1 MAASSVWILAGDDSG
16 MTNTTRPNLV
26 FLVHLPR
33 QRPTSHMRLHLTAC
47 LCFAAASLSAQNYLE
62 LPATAS
68 PSLELPNYSILPFMQ
83 PNARVQMFYD
93 ATEVGSST
101 FVADQ
106 IELRYDGP
114 IPQVGAPGPF
124 TITNLVIRVG
134 TTDVPMP
141 GANFSANLTQPLTTV
156 VNGPW
161 SYLPDPGSAS
171 PHPWG
176 APNGSLTFPF
186 STPVPIVIPPGSWF
200 VVDVTMVGNNISVFG
215 FSHAILDGAATTG
228 GITNGTAAPY
238 GQGCSAGI
246 GLPAATVTATGTFA
260 PGGAHF
266 LNGQNLGANA
276 IVVAV
281 YGLTSGAFTLPGTNC
296 TLLASLDVTSLLL
309 ADGTGAVTG
318 NPAAALALPADPAIS
333 GYVVYEQ
340 LGSLVAAANP
350 WGIVLGNAV
359 AVNLGTFANPGRG
372 TYSVA
377 HDTDAGATFGNTMRA
392 FGYAMRVRTL

>member
-1 MAASSVWILAGDDSG
+1 
-16 MTNTTRPNLV
+16 
-26 FLVHLPR
+26 
-33 QRPTSHMRLHLTAC
+33 MRLHSTAC
-47 LCFAAASLSAQNYLE
+47 LCLAAASLSAQNYLE
-62 LPATAS
+62 LPATAA
-68 PSLELPNYSILPFMQ
+68 PSLELPNYSIVPLMQ

-93 ATEVGSST
+93 ATEVGST
-101 FVADQ
+101 AFVADQ

-114 IPQVGAPGPF
+114 IPQVGAAGPF
-124 TITNLVIRVG
+124 TITHLQIRVG
-134 TTDVPMP
+134 TTNVPMP

-156 VNGPW
+156 VNGSW

-176 APNGSLTFPF
+176 GPGGTLTFPF
-186 STPVPIVIPPGSWF
+186 TTPTPIVVPAGSWF
-200 VVDVTMVGNNISVFG
+200 VVDVTMEGNNIAQFG
-215 FSHAILDGAATTG
+215 FSHAILDGATTSG
-228 GITNGTAAPY
+228 GITNGNAATY
-238 GQGCSAGI
+238 GQGCSAGT
-246 GLPAATVTATGTFA
+246 GLPAATVTASGIFA

-281 YGLTSGAFTLPGTNC
+281 YGLTSGAFTLPGTSC
-296 TLLASLDVTSLLL
+296 TLLTSLDVTSLLL
-309 ADGTGAVTG
+309 ADGTGSVLG

-340 LGSLVAAANP
+340 LGSLVPAANP
-350 WGIVLGNAV
+350 WGIVLGNGV
-359 AVNLGTFANPGRG
+359 TVNLGTFANPGRG

-377 HDTDAGATFGNTMRA
+377 HDTDATAPLGNTMRA

>member
-1 MAASSVWILAGDDSG
+1 
-16 MTNTTRPNLV
+16 
-26 FLVHLPR
+26 
-33 QRPTSHMRLHLTAC
+33 MRLLFPAC
-47 LCFAAASLSAQNYLE
+47 LCLAAASLPAQNYLM
-62 LPATAS
+62 LPATAAPTS
-68 PSLELPNYSILPFMQ
+68 ELPNFSQLPLMQ

-93 ATEVGSST
+93 ATEVGSAA

-124 TITNLVIRVG
+124 TITNLQIRIG

-156 VNGPW
+156 VSGPW
-161 SYLPDPGSAS
+161 TYLPDPGSAS

-176 APNGSLTFPF
+176 SPGGSLVFPF
-186 STPVPIVIPPGSWF
+186 TAPTAVIVPAGSWF
-200 VVDVTMVGNNISVFG
+200 VVDVTMEGNNIAQFG
-215 FSHAILDGAATTG
+215 FAHAMLDGATTTG
-228 GITNGTAAPY
+228 GITNGNAAPY
-238 GQGCSAGI
+238 GQGCSAGP
-246 GLPAATVTATGTFA
+246 GLPDATVTASGVFA

-276 IVVAV
+276 IVVAIF
-281 YGLTSGAFTLPGTNC
+281 GLSNAPATLPGTNC
-296 TLLASLDVTSLLL
+296 TVLASLDVTSLLL
-309 ADGTGAVTG
+309 ADGAGAVLG

-333 GYVVYEQ
+333 GYTIYEQ
-340 LGSLVAAANP
+340 LGSLVPAANP

-359 AVNLGTFANPGRG
+359 AVQLGSFSTPGRG
-372 TYSVA
+372 TYQVA
-377 HDTDAGATFGNTMRA
+377 HDTNAGAVFGNTMKA

>member
-1 MAASSVWILAGDDSG
+1 MKL
-16 MTNTTRPNLV
+16 L
-26 FLVHLPR
+26 LP
-33 QRPTSHMRLHLTAC
+33 AC
-47 LCFAAASLSAQNYLE
+47 LCLAVASLPAQNYLE
-62 LPATAS
+62 LPATAA
-68 PSLELPNYSILPFMQ
+68 PTLELPNYSTLPLMQ

-93 ATEVGSST
+93 ATEVGSAA
-101 FVADQ
+101 FVADR

-124 TITNLVIRVG
+124 TITHLQIRIG

-141 GANFSANLTQPLTTV
+141 GANFSANLTQPLSTV
-156 VNGPW
+156 VDGPW
-161 SYLPDPGSAS
+161 TYLPDSGSGS

-176 APNGSLTFPF
+176 GPGGTLTFPF
-186 STPVPIVIPPGSWF
+186 TSPTPVVVPPGSWF
-200 VVDVTMVGNNISVFG
+200 VVDVTMEGNNISQFG
-215 FSHAILDGAATTG
+215 FAHAILDGAATTG
-228 GITNGTAAPY
+228 GIGNGTAATY
-238 GQGCSAGI
+238 GQGCSAGT
-246 GLPAATVTATGTFA
+246 GLPAATVTASGIFA

-276 IVVAV
+276 PVIAI
-281 YGLTSGAFTLPGTNC
+281 YGLSNGSPLPLLLPGTNC

-309 ADGTGAVTG
+309 ADGTGAVTN

-333 GYVVYEQ
+333 GFILYEQ
-340 LGSLVAAANP
+340 LGSLVVAANP

-359 AVNLGTFANPGRG
+359 AVNLGTFTNPGRG

-377 HDTDAGATFGNTMRA
+377 HDTDAAAPFGNTMRA